1 MKATLLP
8 GCFRINSF
16 YGDKPK
22 AQTLLVVALD
32 PKTKEA
38 VVPVKAEFF
47 KTQARSYCQL
57 KAGIGSAYRGSSAW
71 VGGYG
76 YHRPSAALRKA
87 LDACGIQISE
97 NIDGGGSY
105 AMKSALLAVADALG
119 YKDLIIFIE
128 A

>member
-8 GCFRINSF
+8 GEYRRTKF
-16 YGDKPK
+16 YDDKPK

-47 KTQARSYCQL
+47 KTPARSYCQL
-57 KAGIGSAYRGSSAW
+57 KAGIGSAYRGASAW

-76 YHRPSAALRKA
+76 YHRQSAALHKA
-87 LDACGIQISE
+87 LNAAGIQLSE
-97 NIDGGGSY
+97 NISGGGEY
-105 AMKSALLAVADALG
+105 AMKSALLSVADALG
-119 YKDLIIFIE
+119 YQDILIFIK